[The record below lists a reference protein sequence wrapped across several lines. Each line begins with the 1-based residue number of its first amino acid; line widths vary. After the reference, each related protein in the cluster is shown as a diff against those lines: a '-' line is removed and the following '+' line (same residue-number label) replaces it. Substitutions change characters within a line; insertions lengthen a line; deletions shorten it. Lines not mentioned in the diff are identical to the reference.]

1 MCGPS
6 HKVAHR
12 DLKPENLLLDSEN
25 RVKIADFGLSNLMKD
40 GEFLRTS
47 CGSPNYAAPEVV
59 SGKLYAG
66 PEVDVWSC
74 GVILYALL
82 CGTLPFDDRNVT
94 MLFRK
99 IKAGNYYVPPNLS
112 SDVVDLLK
120 EMLQVNPVR
129 RITIQGIRDH
139 RWFTVDLPDYLF
151 PLGDPG
157 ATQMDNLALSEV
169 CQKLGVSPHEVVAA
183 VKGGNLNDPLA
194 VAYQLVLDNRVVNQ
208 AAHDALTSS
217 EPVHSTSPPP
227 SSHGFSVTDLA
238 SRPSPVKQVSLTTG
252 GSSTIPNLPRAF
264 KRSKWHLGIRSQS
277 RPQDIVAE
285 IFRKLKALE
294 FQWKIITPY
303 FIRCRHIHPNSGL
316 MIKLDLQLYQIDT
329 KNYLLDF
336 KCVNPDESEDF
347 SVGVGTQRH
356 HTMEFFEICSK
367 LIASLAQ

>member
-227 SSHGFSVTDLA
+227 SSHGYMY
-238 SRPSPVKQVSLTTG
+238 
-252 GSSTIPNLPRAF
+252 I
-264 KRSKWHLGIRSQS
+264 
-277 RPQDIVAE
+277 
-285 IFRKLKALE
+285 
-294 FQWKIITPY
+294 
-303 FIRCRHIHPNSGL
+303 
-316 MIKLDLQLYQIDT
+316 
-329 KNYLLDF
+329 
-336 KCVNPDESEDF
+336 
-347 SVGVGTQRH
+347 
-356 HTMEFFEICSK
+356 
-367 LIASLAQ
+367 